1 MDSIALFFKASKDLG
16 KEGTL
21 LYRIVYNGKT
31 RQIDTR
37 FRIYPEEWSEE
48 QKTIVL
54 PSNDNRNYSYLISI
68 RNDLELPVVR

>member
-31 RQIDTR
+31 RQIDTG

-48 QKTIVL
+48 QKTI
-54 PSNDNRNYSYLISI
+54 
-68 RNDLELPVVR
+68 